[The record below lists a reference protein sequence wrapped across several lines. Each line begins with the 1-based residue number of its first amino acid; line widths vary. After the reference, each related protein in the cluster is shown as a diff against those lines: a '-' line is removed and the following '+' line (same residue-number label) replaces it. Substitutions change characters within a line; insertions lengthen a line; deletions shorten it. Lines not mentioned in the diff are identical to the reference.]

1 LTVSDDEKIKAI
13 TGALNRLRIDLR
25 AEGRN
30 MLANVIDLFLFLAE
44 RDETV
49 KLYNLIK
56 RV

>member
-1 LTVSDDEKIKAI
+1 MTVSDDEKIKAI